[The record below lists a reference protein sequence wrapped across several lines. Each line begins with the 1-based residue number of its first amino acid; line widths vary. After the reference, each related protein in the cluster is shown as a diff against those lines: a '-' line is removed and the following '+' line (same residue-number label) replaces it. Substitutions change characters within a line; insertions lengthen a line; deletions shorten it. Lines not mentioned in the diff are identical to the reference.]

1 MASPRFPLLAA
12 VLLVLLAG
20 CGRAPKVEA
29 CAGLLAYDPATAGDK
44 ARSAFES
51 DQPQFLAVRESGRA
65 HTPGVTEPA
74 ADAPSVIA
82 EGSQAAACP
91 EAYYRAYAYAQ
102 RYNEALLS
110 ELAFRSVEPGP

>member
-12 VLLVLLAG
+12 VLVLLAG

-29 CAGLLAYDPATAGDK
+29 CAGLLAFDPATAADK
-44 ARSAFES
+44 ARTAFES
-51 DQPQFLAVRESGRA
+51 GRPQFLAVRESGRA
-65 HTPGVTEPA
+65 HTPGVTDPT
-74 ADAPSVIA
+74 ADAPTVIA
-82 EGSQAAACP
+82 EESQAAACP
-91 EAYYRAYAYAQ
+91 EAYYRAYAYVQ